1 MRHHLLPALHE
12 GQFDIIII
20 FDDTSNISLSKL
32 HTTWPHD
39 LAIKIINIGN
49 VCKSFGMAKIAISS
63 ILPPKDLKH
72 KKLTDEKKIFKGFT
86 WFHLWIIVTLLKTN
100 RSRRNT
106 S

>member
-1 MRHHLLPALHE
+1 
-12 GQFDIIII
+12 
-20 FDDTSNISLSKL
+20 
-32 HTTWPHD
+32 
-39 LAIKIINIGN
+39 
-49 VCKSFGMAKIAISS
+49 MARIAISL

>member
-49 VCKSFGMAKIAISS
+49 VCKSFGMARIAISS

-72 KKLTDEKKIFKGFT
+72 KKLTDEKNFLRDLRGF
-86 WFHLWIIVTLLKTN
+86 IYG
-100 RSRRNT
+100 
-106 S
+106 